1 MVYTVVLDATA
12 ERLGGSSPLLG
23 TKLENIMSYKVGIV
37 GGGFVG
43 GAMYEN
49 FKGVFDV
56 HVWDTNESKRT
67 IKTLNSFV
75 DWADIIFVCVPT
87 PMKESGECDTSIVE
101 SVIED
106 IAKIDRRKYVVIKST
121 VTPGTTEQLAESHR
135 MIIGFN
141 PEFLTEANA
150 FNDFRTQP
158 LIVIGADDAGLATVM
173 TQLYYEF
180 NAKVDG
186 RAHVIQRTTKE
197 AELFKYLANCF
208 LATKV
213 IFANEF
219 KKLCDKINVDYGR
232 LAEIAV
238 LDKRLGH
245 THWRVPGPDGQYG
258 FGGSCFP
265 KDTSALLHFADENDI
280 TLWLLTEAT
289 YINDD
294 VRGGLFNRLSVVSEN
309 MENEE

>member
-1 MVYTVVLDATA
+1 
-12 ERLGGSSPLLG
+12 
-23 TKLENIMSYKVGIV
+23 MSYRIGIV

-56 HVWDTNESKRT
+56 HVWDINEEKRT
-67 IKTLNSFV
+67 IKTFESFV

-87 PMKESGECDTSIVE
+87 PMKESGECDTTIVE
-101 SVIED
+101 DVIAN
-106 IAKIDRRKYVVIKST
+106 IAKLDRRKYVVIKST
-121 VTPGTTEQLAESHR
+121 VTPGTTEHLAELHS
-135 MIIGFN
+135 MVIGFN

-150 FNDFRTQP
+150 YNDFRHQP
-158 LIVIGADDAGLATVM
+158 LIILGADDNGIGTIMA
-173 TQLYYEF
+173 QIYYEF
-180 NAKVDG
+180 NAKVDNV
-186 RAHVIQRTTKE
+186 AHVIQRTTKE

-219 KKLCDKINVDYGR
+219 KILCDKVNVDYGR
-232 LAEIAV
+232 IAEVAM

-245 THWRVPGPDGQYG
+245 THWRVPGPDGKLG

-265 KDTSALLHFADENDI
+265 KDTSALLHFADEME
-280 TLWLLTEAT
+280 TAMWLLTEAT

-294 VRGGLFNRLSVVSEN
+294 VRGESFKKLKVIDDK
-309 MENEE
+309 

>member
-1 MVYTVVLDATA
+1 
-12 ERLGGSSPLLG
+12 
-23 TKLENIMSYKVGIV
+23 MSYKVGII

-67 IKTLNSFV
+67 IKTFNSFV

-87 PMKESGECDTSIVE
+87 PMKDSGECDTSIVE
-101 SVIED
+101 SVVED

-121 VTPGTTEQLAESHR
+121 VTPGTTERLAETHR

-150 FNDFRTQP
+150 HNDFRYQP
-158 LIVIGADDAGLATVM
+158 LIILGSDDAGLGAVM
-173 TQLYYEF
+173 TQIYYEF
-180 NAKVDG
+180 NAKVDNV
-186 RAHVIQRTTKE
+186 AHVISRTTKE
-197 AELFKYLANCF
+197 AELFKYLANSF

-219 KKLCDKINVDYGR
+219 KKLCDNINVDYGR

-245 THWRVPGPDGQYG
+245 THWRVPGPDGKLG

-265 KDTSALLHFADENDI
+265 KDTSALLHFADEREV
-280 TLWLLTEAT
+280 TLWLLAEAT

-294 VRGGLFNRLSVVSEN
+294 IRGEYFNKLNFVE
-309 MENEE
+309 